1 RRGSFASV
9 KALIQAIREYLDE
22 HNKQP
27 KPFVWTASVEQI
39 LAKVNRCK
47 AILEAAH

>member
-1 RRGSFASV
+1 
-9 KALIQAIREYLDE
+9 LIQAIREYLDE